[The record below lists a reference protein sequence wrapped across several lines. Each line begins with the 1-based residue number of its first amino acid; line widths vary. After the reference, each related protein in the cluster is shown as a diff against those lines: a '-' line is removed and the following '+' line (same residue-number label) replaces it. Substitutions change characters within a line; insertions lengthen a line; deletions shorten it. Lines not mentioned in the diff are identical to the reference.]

1 MVAAVTFV
9 VGSRANAEDA
19 VQDALRRGWERS
31 EAGEG
36 FDSPTAWIAVVAMNL
51 ARSGERRKMA
61 ERRAF
66 ERMVLPQPKV
76 LSDDTIEV
84 ASAVRKLPTRQR
96 QVLVLHY
103 WLDLPVQEIAQ
114 RLRISEGT
122 VKNAL
127 FRGRR
132 TLGKSLKEEVER

>member
-1 MVAAVTFV
+1 
-9 VGSRANAEDA
+9 
-19 VQDALRRGWERS
+19 
-31 EAGEG
+31 
-36 FDSPTAWIAVVAMNL
+36 MNL

-61 ERRAF
+61 ERHAF
-66 ERMVLPQPKV
+66 ERMVLPLPM

-103 WLDLPVQEIAQ
+103 WLDLPVQEIAR

-132 TLGKSLKEEVER
+132 TLGKALKEEVEL